1 MDDEEVKSPV
11 DEGSPDEPGST
22 AGDNVTEAPRVVGP
36 NGEPATVSEK
46 NVEHEFKKAEN
57 GISRIKSA
65 LAEAAKGDQMKN
77 VAREMINTTKSIF
90 TRLKDFG
97 LELPK
102 ERETFK
108 QAVMAIKNKEYIKGC
123 QLTLKTKSM
132 LEKSQKEYITK
143 SLARP
148 RNFLNDITLCNI
160 FTGENKRMMAE
171 ELNEIESLYNCHE
184 FKKAIMKLNEYTV
197 KETAVKLNLQK
208 KEEFIIFRE
217 NVNELVKTTNDG
229 SIDISLELEKL
240 GKADELLE
248 CRKVEEALSM
258 LEETGKNLED
268 KIEQK
273 MIEDARTGIEKGQAL
288 MEANQDNIDL
298 SDIDARLE
306 NAKSLFEAG
315 EYKNAFEISSET
327 IQIIEEARGN
337 KQIKEL
343 SNLLINIEKSLIEN
357 EEMGAYTL
365 KSEAYLYKAKYV
377 FEKLEYADA
386 YRLAVEADKAVKDAR
401 EDFYVKNVKSLL
413 EEAGELIQEAAELDI
428 DISRFEKVFEIVS
441 ELHGSGKLEK
451 ANNTAVEAMGKLTE
465 TIYGKLQD
473 IIALKFPTIQHE
485 MEEAKDI
492 GADITEEIEE
502 FLKIE
507 LLNKEGK
514 YREVINDV
522 EELKRSVDRK
532 ISLRRKEIYIE
543 KIEKAR
549 EEISGISA
557 KTERGYPDL
566 DEIIDSGMN
575 VLESEDYLAL
585 DKILE
590 SFAKSKEEH
599 LNNYRRDQYRTEIM
613 QLEEMIAEMKAL
625 GIDLPSD
632 LVANL
637 EELKKKEE

>member
-1 MDDEEVKSPV
+1 MDDEEVKSPDNAGPT
-11 DEGSPDEPGST
+11 DE
-22 AGDNVTEAPRVVGP
+22 VEAPPVDTGKEVPAEVGP
-36 NGEPATVSEK
+36 EGEPAPATEK

-102 ERETFK
+102 ERETFR
-108 QAVMAIKNKEYIKGC
+108 QAVVAIKNKEYIKGC

-132 LEKSQKEYITK
+132 LEKSQREYINK

-148 RNFLNDITLCNI
+148 RSFLNNIQVCII
-160 FTGENKRMMAE
+160 FTGEKKQEMAE
-171 ELNEIESLYNCHE
+171 ELNEIESLYNCQE

-197 KETAVKLNLQK
+197 KETAIKLNLQK
-208 KEEFIIFRE
+208 KEEFIVFRE
-217 NVNELVKTTNDG
+217 KVNELVKMANDG
-229 SIDISLELEKL
+229 SIDISDELEKL
-240 GKADELLE
+240 GKTDSLMED
-248 CRKVEEALSM
+248 RNVDEALSL
-258 LEETGKNLED
+258 LEETGKNLEN

-273 MIEDARTGIEKGQAL
+273 MIEDARTAIEKGQAL

-298 SDIDARLE
+298 SDIASRLE
-306 NAKSLFEAG
+306 NANSEFEAG
-315 EYKNAFEISSET
+315 EYKNAYEVSSEI

-343 SNLLINIEKSLIEN
+343 SNLLTNIEKSLIEN

-377 FEKLEYADA
+377 FEKNEYADA
-386 YRLAVEADKAVKDAR
+386 YRLAVEAEKAIKDAR
-401 EDFYVKNVKSLL
+401 KDFYVTNVKSLL
-413 EEAGELIQEAAELDI
+413 EEAGELMTEAAGLDLN
-428 DISRFEKVFEIVS
+428 ISRFDKVFEIVN
-441 ELHGSGKLEK
+441 ELYDGGELEK
-451 ANNTAVEAMGKLTE
+451 ANDTAAEAMGKLTE

-473 IIALKFPTIQHE
+473 IIAMKFPTIRNE
-485 MEEAKDI
+485 MDEAKAI

-514 YREVINDV
+514 YREVINEV

-532 ISLRRKEIYIE
+532 ISLRRKETYLE
-543 KIEKAR
+543 KIEEAR
-549 EEISGISA
+549 KEISEVSA
-557 KTERGYPDL
+557 KTEMEYPDL
-566 DEIIDSGMN
+566 AEYIDSGMTL
-575 VLESEDYLAL
+575 LESEDYEAL
-585 DKILE
+585 DGIIE
-590 SFAKSKEEH
+590 GFAKLKEEH

-613 QLEEMIAEMKAL
+613 QLEEMMAEMKAL
-625 GIDLPSD
+625 GIELPTD